1 MQRESITVG
10 GRTRTFRHVAPSRP
24 DPEAPLLLALHGTS
38 QQGAT
43 MRRFS
48 GRTLDALAERIGA
61 DLVYLDGTHR
71 AWNDARRIRTSR
83 AQKEGV
89 DDVGFVREVV
99 RRFDRPAIAIGSSTG
114 GQLIHRVLREE
125 HGLRAGAAIVA
136 AGLPVDADFTL
147 VGTEPD

>member
-10 GRTRTFRHVAPSRP
+10 GRTRTFRHVAPSRL
-24 DPEAPLLLALHGTS
+24 DPAAPLLLALHGTS

-89 DDVGFVREVV
+89 DDVGAPTDAGQDSRIL
-99 RRFDRPAIAIGSSTG
+99 PIASCS
-114 GQLIHRVLREE
+114 
-125 HGLRAGAAIVA
+125 AGVTHSLYVA
-136 AGLPVDADFTL
+136 FTA
-147 VGTEPD
+147 T